1 MRAVPRER
9 PGSGASEEAP
19 SASEDAS
26 STSSGAPS
34 RSRARFA
41 AETNNNAV
49 ARDAGTPSVPAPPL
63 TVLADDHF
71 GPAHAA
77 AKRWIVFSDL
87 HVSRRTAP
95 VAMEVLRAVHDEAE
109 ARSAGVVFLGD
120 FWHARGAIPVEPLID
135 ALEIFRAWR
144 VPTVMIPGNHD
155 QVTAGGETHALA
167 PLRAANPAMIAIVSS
182 PAAWRGALWLPYRR
196 DPATLRDAVNHAAT
210 LRGAHSISAI
220 MCHADV
226 RGASMNETFQ
236 ARDGIDP
243 DVFRLAS
250 SGEGGGGEGEGGG
263 EGDSN
268 SPRVFTGHYHKPH
281 TVPGTRIT
289 YVGSPYQVSRAE
301 AGQTKALIV
310 LDAEAGWRG
319 DEGAAAFAGDAE
331 ESSTRR
337 RRLSPGGDPA
347 ITDVP
352 QGAMLTMDLGPRHF
366 DVRGE
371 DAKAPPGARAGDVVR
386 WTLPLSAAELPGG
399 GGGAASEAIE
409 RARAAGIGVEV
420 TYERQA
426 APARIPEAE
435 ELGVSGLYDAYAE
448 ATALDA
454 AAVKVGK
461 EILAEVAAATRSAD
475 ADGTSRRSAGG
486 GGVLG
491 SDRGPLR
498 VAFESVEVEG
508 FGAFADSARYPLG
521 DRGVCAV
528 VGDNR
533 DDRCSDSN
541 GAGKTTL
548 VMAPMWALTGESDAR
563 VDQGGSKRL
572 TKTDVVNDS
581 RRTARVRVDGSVS
594 GLPFWVERK
603 VSRTK
608 LVSLRYGI
616 GDEEKTLADARL
628 TQAAL
633 DRDLGAAV
641 IARACFHG
649 QHTVTA
655 LLDAN
660 DAALKAALGELVEAE
675 TWAEA
680 KDLSRRVVS
689 EKRKTVA
696 TLEADVETRAAYVRR
711 VQARLDEATRA
722 RDEWEAA
729 ERSNAAKLEREK
741 DAALSRVAEALA
753 ACRRDAEALRSASE
767 RWDEEERRVAAE
779 AERRDRE
786 VWDRSGS
793 GSGGVGVGPGADLA
807 DSDPELAANEKAAAL
822 EANAE
827 SARLALVDAQRR
839 EASARARASNAHAA
853 VGAFQ
858 GVGMGLSPV
867 CGDDGDGD
875 PSEETRKN
883 PGGHAVGSSPLGV
896 CDRCRQPID
905 PTRHRDTL
913 AALVAD
919 AERTREAH
927 AAESS
932 ALREAHRRAEAA
944 SAAVR
949 RHAAEAASARVR
961 RRREEQA
968 LANAAR
974 AANERLAEMRA
985 RRVNAHVVYAALAR
999 AEALLT
1005 GAHAEMV
1012 PERRPERHGSPPEGE
1027 FSDAALLSLEN
1038 GRALVDAAETS
1049 AALCERF
1056 VRELAS
1062 RSSALVE
1069 AEAVRAVNPR
1079 DAEVATLASQA
1090 ESESA
1095 SLEAKLSALEA
1106 KREELATARRADAA
1120 FGTRGIQ
1127 SYLFEGALSELSS
1140 RVGAYMEALTGG
1152 ALTMELR
1159 PAGANESGSSVGPGD
1174 DSGGSVGQHS
1184 GGSDETLVSRAD
1196 ASKTRSTASSTSS
1209 SAEKIERVIHAQ
1221 SALGAPT
1228 RRSLRQLSGGER
1240 RRAAIAL
1247 ALAHADLALA
1257 RGGVACDLLVLD
1269 EVLQHLDGEGAA
1281 RVAALLRS
1289 LPRATVLLTSQ
1300 ADSATAH
1307 LFDVVDRVWKAKG
1320 SGGVV
1325 AGEAAR
1331 RLSYEGGEGM
1341 TEEEEEATRVEA

>member
-1 MRAVPRER
+1 M
-9 PGSGASEEAP
+9 
-19 SASEDAS
+19 
-26 STSSGAPS
+26 
-34 RSRARFA
+34 
-41 AETNNNAV
+41 
-49 ARDAGTPSVPAPPL
+49 
-63 TVLADDHF
+63 
-71 GPAHAA
+71 
-77 AKRWIVFSDL
+77 
-87 HVSRRTAP
+87 
-95 VAMEVLRAVHDEAE
+95 
-109 ARSAGVVFLGD
+109 
-120 FWHARGAIPVEPLID
+120 
-135 ALEIFRAWR
+135 
-144 VPTVMIPGNHD
+144 
-155 QVTAGGETHALA
+155 
-167 PLRAANPAMIAIVSS
+167 
-182 PAAWRGALWLPYRR
+182 
-196 DPATLRDAVNHAAT
+196 
-210 LRGAHSISAI
+210 
-220 MCHADV
+220 
-226 RGASMNETFQ
+226 
-236 ARDGIDP
+236 
-243 DVFRLAS
+243 
-250 SGEGGGGEGEGGG
+250 
-263 EGDSN
+263 
-268 SPRVFTGHYHKPH
+268 
-281 TVPGTRIT
+281 
-289 YVGSPYQVSRAE
+289 
-301 AGQTKALIV
+301 
-310 LDAEAGWRG
+310 
-319 DEGAAAFAGDAE
+319 
-331 ESSTRR
+331 
-337 RRLSPGGDPA
+337 
-347 ITDVP
+347 
-352 QGAMLTMDLGPRHF
+352 
-366 DVRGE
+366 
-371 DAKAPPGARAGDVVR
+371 
-386 WTLPLSAAELPGG
+386 
-399 GGGAASEAIE
+399 
-409 RARAAGIGVEV
+409 

-793 GSGGVGVGPGADLA
+793 GGVGVGPART
-807 DSDPELAANEKAAAL
+807 SRTRTPSSRRTKRRRRS
-822 EANAE
+822 ANAGR
-827 SARLALVDAQRR
+827 SAGARR
-839 EASARARASNAHAA
+839 RATPRSPRRARARPTRTPPSARSRASAWASP
-853 VGAFQ
+853 
-858 GVGMGLSPV
+858 GMRRRRRRRPL
-867 CGDDGDGD
+867 
-875 PSEETRKN
+875 RRN
-883 PGGHAVGSSPLGV
+883 PKEPRRSRGRVVPLGV

-913 AALVAD
+913 AGA
-919 AERTREAH
+919 RRGRRAH
-927 AAESS
+927 ARGARGGVLGAARGAPPRGGGVGGGAKARGGGGE
-932 ALREAHRRAEAA
+932 RE
-944 SAAVR
+944 
-949 RHAAEAASARVR
+949 VR

-1012 PERRPERHGSPPEGE
+1012 PERRPERHSSQTEGE

-1174 DSGGSVGQHS
+1174 DSGSVGQHS
-1184 GGSDETLVSRAD
+1184 GGTDETLVLRAD
-1196 ASKTRSTASSTSS
+1196 ASKTRSTASSTSL

-1269 EVLQHLDGEGAA
+1269 EVLQHPDGEGAA
-1281 RVAALLRS
+1281 RAARCSKPPARHRAAHAAGGLGDGASLRRRR
-1289 LPRATVLLTSQ
+1289 PRVESE
-1300 ADSATAH
+1300 
-1307 LFDVVDRVWKAKG
+1307 RERRG
-1320 SGGVV
+1320 RRGGGGVV
-1325 AGEAAR
+1325 ALVGGGGGEDGGGGGSDARGGVAEKGVFLRRHTTFSPETAPNTSRRVMRVVNSRRSSWRPVGFVLQAR
-1331 RLSYEGGEGM
+1331 RRALRGVGGVVPSHFAPARRVHARRSSLRDRASAFRVEPTSHPRRVPRARVVSHVGGGEPHRSVARTRRGRRLR
-1341 TEEEEEATRVEA
+1341 EAQAHRVERGQPQLQRGEQIGARALRSTRPRRSTRIPPPLRRPRTSRADDEPPPRFVSAPGSHLTPAPPPLAPPLR

>member
-1 MRAVPRER
+1 MSSATTFAPRAGISSRAGAIGPRVPIAPTWRSASAGPVPPRRGRARHGGATIVRAVPRER
-9 PGSGASEEAP
+9 PGSGASDGAP

-95 VAMEVLRAVHDEAE
+95 VTMEVLRAVHDEAE

-210 LRGAHSISAI
+210 LRGARSISAI

-236 ARDGIDP
+236 ARDGVDP

-250 SGEGGGGEGEGGG
+250 SGEGEGGEGEGGG
-263 EGDSN
+263 ESDTN

-289 YVGSPYQVSRAE
+289 HVGSLHQVSRAE

-352 QGAMLTMDLGPRHF
+352 QGAMLTLDLGPRHF

-409 RARAAGIGVEV
+409 RARRRRHRRRGDV
-420 TYERQA
+420 R
-426 APARIPEAE
+426 APGRARAHPRGGGA
-435 ELGVSGLYDAYAE
+435 GVSGLYDAYAE
-448 ATALDA
+448 ATARRGGGEGGEGDPRRGGGGDA
-454 AAVKVGK
+454 VGG
-461 EILAEVAAATRSAD
+461 R
-475 ADGTSRRSAGG
+475 DGTSRRSAGG

-498 VAFESVEVEG
+498 VALESVEVEG

-793 GSGGVGVGPGADLA
+793 GGVGVGPGADLA

-839 EASARARASNAHAA
+839 EASARARA
-853 VGAFQ
+853 
-858 GVGMGLSPV
+858 
-867 CGDDGDGD
+867 
-875 PSEETRKN
+875 R
-883 PGGHAVGSSPLGV
+883 
-896 CDRCRQPID
+896 
-905 PTRHRDTL
+905 PTRTPPSARSRASAWASPRYAATTETETL
-913 AALVAD
+913 RRNPKEPRRSRGRVVPAGRV
-919 AERTREAH
+919 RPV
-927 AAESS
+927 SS
-932 ALREAHRRAEAA
+932 A
-944 SAAVR
+944 
-949 RHAAEAASARVR
+949 
-961 RRREEQA
+961 
-968 LANAAR
+968 
-974 AANERLAEMRA
+974 
-985 RRVNAHVVYAALAR
+985 
-999 AEALLT
+999 
-1005 GAHAEMV
+1005 
-1012 PERRPERHGSPPEGE
+1012 
-1027 FSDAALLSLEN
+1027 D
-1038 GRALVDAAETS
+1038 
-1049 AALCERF
+1049 
-1056 VRELAS
+1056 
-1062 RSSALVE
+1062 
-1069 AEAVRAVNPR
+1069 
-1079 DAEVATLASQA
+1079 
-1090 ESESA
+1090 
-1095 SLEAKLSALEA
+1095 
-1106 KREELATARRADAA
+1106 
-1120 FGTRGIQ
+1120 
-1127 SYLFEGALSELSS
+1127 
-1140 RVGAYMEALTGG
+1140 
-1152 ALTMELR
+1152 
-1159 PAGANESGSSVGPGD
+1159 
-1174 DSGGSVGQHS
+1174 
-1184 GGSDETLVSRAD
+1184 
-1196 ASKTRSTASSTSS
+1196 
-1209 SAEKIERVIHAQ
+1209 
-1221 SALGAPT
+1221 
-1228 RRSLRQLSGGER
+1228 
-1240 RRAAIAL
+1240 
-1247 ALAHADLALA
+1247 
-1257 RGGVACDLLVLD
+1257 
-1269 EVLQHLDGEGAA
+1269 
-1281 RVAALLRS
+1281 
-1289 LPRATVLLTSQ
+1289 
-1300 ADSATAH
+1300 
-1307 LFDVVDRVWKAKG
+1307 
-1320 SGGVV
+1320 
-1325 AGEAAR
+1325 
-1331 RLSYEGGEGM
+1331 
-1341 TEEEEEATRVEA
+1341 